1 MGYRSEIGILVT
13 LPRGVKAK
21 TMVEKL
27 FSKWDK
33 EDFENVFEVKERY
46 EEFNY
51 VYIHSKYDIK
61 WYDTCYEDVKA
72 TMNFIRDFENHYKTG
87 GIHFVRIG
95 ENNDDLE
102 EEYKGDCERIIE
114 VQRYMATDFD

>member
-21 TMVEKL
+21 TMVNHL
-27 FSKWDK
+27 FKKWDK
-33 EDFENVFEVKERY
+33 DEFKQCFEVKERY

-51 VYIHSKYDIK
+51 VYIHTTRDLK
-61 WYDTCYEDVKA
+61 WYESFKDVGA
-72 TMNFIRDFENHYKTG
+72 TMKFIRDFENHYKTG

-95 ENNDDLE
+95 EEMDDIE
-102 EEYKGDCERIIE
+102 EEIKGDCERIIQLE
-114 VQRYMATDFD
+114 RYMYALED